1 MKKARDFSLRQSEP
15 RPGRELRALTPR
27 SSLAPLAPRPEG
39 YDAVARLLEHDASR
53 APDLL
58 GLRYKRMLEGPGSF
72 LRGSALLMAED
83 LARAP
88 STSLDVQ
95 LCGDAHLSN
104 FGVFLS
110 PEREMVFDVND
121 FDETDDGPFEWDVKR
136 LATSLVIASHEL
148 GHDVHQQRTIAL
160 DAAREY
166 RTAIIRFAGQTR
178 LEVWYAALDVDSV
191 VKDLRGFFS
200 DAASRRIDD
209 VMKHLKGGENT
220 STPHKVLDY
229 GPRGPRVVLQ
239 APRFSEVTSAQGSV
253 TVDDVVD
260 VVSGY
265 ASTLSNDRQVLLS
278 QFSVREVV
286 RHVVGVGSVGT
297 ESFAVLLTGRDDCD
311 PFFLQIKEAQS
322 SVLTLA
328 RGRESSFEPGDRVV
342 RGQKLMQA
350 TSDPFLGWGTLA
362 RGARRR
368 SFYVRQLFNNR
379 ASVDVVRLNEAGLV
393 AYGRLCA
400 WTLARAHARFGRAE
414 EIAGYL
420 GSGERFDESVADFSL
435 AYRERNQRDFEA
447 LRDAVERGR
456 VTVAS

>member
-1 MKKARDFSLRQSEP
+1 MKKRRDFAARDRESP
-15 RPGRELRALTPR
+15 PGRGLRVSAPR
-27 SSLAPLAPRPEG
+27 SSLAQVSPRPEG
-39 YDAVARLLEHDASR
+39 YDVVGRLIEHDASR
-53 APDLL
+53 LPELL

-83 LARAP
+83 LARGT
-88 STSLDVQ
+88 STGLDVQ

-136 LATSLVIASHEL
+136 LATSLVVASHQL
-148 GHDVHQQRTIAL
+148 GHGDRQQRAIAL
-160 DAAREY
+160 AAAREY
-166 RTAIIRFAGQTR
+166 RTAMIRFARQSR
-178 LEVWYAALDVDSV
+178 LEVWYAMLDADSV
-191 VKDLRGFFS
+191 VRDLRGFFS

-209 VMKHLKGGENT
+209 VMRHLKGVETT
-220 STPHKVLDY
+220 SAQRRVLDY
-229 GPRGPRVVLQ
+229 GTFGPRVVLD
-239 APRFSEVTSAQGSV
+239 APRFSAVTSLEGSM

-260 VVSGY
+260 IVSGY
-265 ASTLSNDRQVLLS
+265 ARTLSNDRQVLLS

-297 ESFAVLLTGRDDCD
+297 ECFAVLLTGRDDHD
-311 PFFLQIKEAQS
+311 PFFLQIKEAQP

-328 RGRESSFEPGDRVV
+328 RGRQSSFEPGDRVV

-350 TSDPFLGWGTLA
+350 TSDPFLGWHTLT
-362 RGARRR
+362 RGDHRR

-379 ASVDVVRLNEAGLV
+379 ASVDVGRLDEASLV

-400 WTLARAHARFGRAE
+400 WTLARAHARFGRGE

-420 GSGERFDESVADFSL
+420 GNGDRFDESVADFSL
-435 AYRERNQRDFEA
+435 AYRDRNQVDYEA

>member
-1 MKKARDFSLRQSEP
+1 MKKGRDPVSRDRQP
-15 RPGRELRALTPR
+15 RLGRALRSGAPR
-27 SSLAPLAPRPEG
+27 SSLARVAPRPEG
-39 YDAVARLLEHDASR
+39 YDTIDRLIEHDASR
-53 APDLL
+53 VRDLL

-72 LRGSALLMAED
+72 LRGSALLMADD
-83 LARAP
+83 LARGT
-88 STSLDVQ
+88 STGLDVQ
-95 LCGDAHLSN
+95 LSGDAHLSN

-121 FDETDDGPFEWDVKR
+121 FDETDEGPFEWDVKR
-136 LATSLVIASHEL
+136 LATSLVIASHQL
-148 GHDVHQQRTIAL
+148 GHDDRQQRAIAL
-160 DAAREY
+160 VAAREY
-166 RTAIIRFAGQTR
+166 RTAMIRFAGLTR
-178 LEVWYAALDVDSV
+178 LEVWYATLDVDRV

-209 VMKHLKGGENT
+209 VIRHLKGVET
-220 STPHKVLDY
+220 ASAQRRVLDY
-229 GPRGPRVVLQ
+229 GAVGPRFVLD
-239 APRFSEVTSAQGSV
+239 APRFSAVTSVEDSM

-278 QFSVREVV
+278 QFTVREVV

-297 ESFAVLLTGRDDCD
+297 ECFAVLLTGRDDRD
-311 PFFLQIKEAQS
+311 PFFLQIKEARS
-322 SVLTLA
+322 SVVAVA
-328 RGRESSFEPGDRVV
+328 RGRRSSLDPGERVV

-350 TSDPFLGWGTLA
+350 TSDPFLGWDALT
-362 RGARRR
+362 RDDQRR

-379 ASVDVVRLNEAGLV
+379 ASVDVGRLNEAGLV

-420 GSGERFDESVADFSL
+420 GNGGHFDESVADFSL
-435 AYRERNQRDFEA
+435 VYRDRNQSDYEA

-456 VTVAS
+456 VTVAT